1 MAVAYNPKIVTNG
14 LVLYLDAANIKS
26 YGGINY
32 VSYSNYNS
40 ITWTNYF
47 PTNATLTTGIVAPD
61 GTATAVRITCTSGG
75 NSLLRV
81 AFPSFTPNG
90 TSNWTVSFYVR
101 KVSGSIGVTNFD
113 LADAT
118 PSADYTSSLITGE
131 WVRVQSSAVSTAVA
145 KSFVD
150 LLSDGARDYVLDFW
164 GLQIEPAFSAS
175 QLTTTTGSVATANV
189 NLWRDLT
196 SNGLTGTFSNSPLY
210 DGSNQG
216 NLSFNGTNAS
226 VNLPNSSLL
235 QFLNRNPYSFEV
247 WVYPRTDTS
256 ASYPGFINRESN
268 PGSGRDGYNIY
279 YTKLGQTVGTNLVAT
294 ERFGTGTQNSVG
306 TTLTD
311 AVFFNNWQCY
321 CTTYNG
327 TTLSFYRN
335 GSLIGSIES
344 TGNVTNT
351 VQVVTIGQR
360 GGIYSDSKIATTK
373 FYNTAL
379 TATEVSQ
386 NFNALRSRYGI

>member
-1 MAVAYNPKIVTNG
+1 
-14 LVLYLDAANIKS
+14 
-26 YGGINY
+26 
-32 VSYSNYNS
+32 
-40 ITWTNYF
+40 
-47 PTNATLTTGIVAPD
+47 
-61 GTATAVRITCTSGG
+61 
-75 NSLLRV
+75 
-81 AFPSFTPNG
+81 
-90 TSNWTVSFYVR
+90 VSFYVR

-113 LADAT
+113 LADGT
-118 PSADYTSSLITGE
+118 PNADYTSSLITGE

-164 GLQIEPAFSAS
+164 GLQIEPGFSAT

-196 SNGLTGTFSNSPLY
+196 SNGLTGTFSNNPLY

-235 QFLNRNPYSFEV
+235 QFLNRSAYSFEV

-256 ASYPGFINRESN
+256 SNYPGFINRESN
-268 PGSGRDGYNIY
+268 TGTGRDGYNLY
-279 YTKLGQTVGTNLVAT
+279 YTKVGVAAGSNLVAT

-335 GSLIGSIES
+335 GVLIGSIES
-344 TGNVTNT
+344 TVNVTNT
-351 VQVVTIGQR
+351 TQVVTIGQR
-360 GGIYSDSKIATTK
+360 GGVYSDSKIATTK

-386 NFNALRSRYGI
+386 NFNALRGRYGI